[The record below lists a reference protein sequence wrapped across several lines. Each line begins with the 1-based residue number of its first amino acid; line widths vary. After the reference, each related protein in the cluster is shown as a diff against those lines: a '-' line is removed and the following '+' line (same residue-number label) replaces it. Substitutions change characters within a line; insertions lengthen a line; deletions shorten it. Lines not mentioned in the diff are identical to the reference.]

1 MTPIPLP
8 IPPLAGVLL
17 VMGALGAALAVFRW
31 RQVKGTL
38 SDEGARKGVHVT
50 MGALTLAFPWVFTEA
65 WPVLLLAGL
74 ALLAMA
80 ALRVGPLRRSVGDVL
95 HGVQRESVGDLAF
108 PIAVAIL
115 FVLTGDR
122 PVFYAI
128 PLLLLA
134 LADPAAALVGS
145 SYGRVSYRT
154 VDGRKSREGS
164 VAFVA
169 VAFLCVHVPLLLWGG
184 VGRLE
189 SLLIAGVVTVLV
201 TKLEAISW
209 RGLDNLFV
217 PVGGYAVLVNLVP
230 LRSVVLWG
238 HLAVALGLFVL
249 AVRLRRW
256 TTLSGGA
263 VVGAALVAY
272 VTWAVG
278 GTVWLIAPA
287 LVYLLYTRLW
297 WTPTSAPDAERPHT
311 VHNVFSVVS
320 VGVAWLFLAWALNEP
335 LLIVAYAAAYAGSLA
350 MLGVDRLAER
360 REGWRSR
367 RVAFQ
372 RTLLGAA
379 PSAAVQALGVLA
391 ALTITRWADPW
402 MAGGVAL
409 AAGAVCA
416 GLSAWSLARWG
427 DVIDGEHLPMFI
439 RRVRRASV
447 VAATSAPGLLAL
459 PLLA

>member
-1 MTPIPLP
+1 MLLT
-8 IPPLAGVLL
+8 IPPFLGIALVL
-17 VMGALGAALAVFRW
+17 GALSVALGVFRW
-31 RQVKGTL
+31 QQVKGTL

-50 MGALTLAFPWVFTEA
+50 MGALTLAFPWLFSEP
-65 WPVLLLAGL
+65 WPVLLLAAL
-74 ALLAMA
+74 ALVAML

-108 PIAVAIL
+108 PVAVAIL
-115 FVLTGDR
+115 FVLTGEE

-164 VAFVA
+164 IAFVA
-169 VAFLCVHVPLLLWGG
+169 VAFMCVHVPLLLWGG

-201 TKLEAISW
+201 TKLEAVAW

-217 PVGGYAVLVNLVP
+217 PVGAYAVLVNLVP
-230 LRSVVLWG
+230 LPPVVLAA
-238 HLAVALGLFVL
+238 HLGVALGLFVL

-287 LVYLLYTRLW
+287 LVYVLYTRLW
-297 WTPTSAPDAERPHT
+297 WAPTSEKDAERPHT
-311 VHNVFSVVS
+311 VHSVFSVVS
-320 VGVAWLFLAWALNEP
+320 VGVAWLLAAWILDRP
-335 LLIVAYAAAYAGSLA
+335 MLIVAYAAAYAGSFA
-350 MLGVDRLAER
+350 IIGAER
-360 REGWRSR
+360 LGERRPGWTSR
-367 RVAFQ
+367 RAAVQ
-372 RTLLGAA
+372 RTLLSAA
-379 PSAAVQALGVLA
+379 PSAALQAAGVLVAFWIMGWPAPFFASGLAFLAA
-391 ALTITRWADPW
+391 AL
-402 MAGGVAL
+402 
-409 AAGAVCA
+409 CA
-416 GLSAWSLARWG
+416 GLSAWAVSRFG
-427 DVIDGEHLPMFI
+427 HVVDGTERYTFAG
-439 RRVRRASV
+439 RARRAAVVGASSSV
-447 VAATSAPGLLAL
+447 GLLAL
-459 PLLA
+459 PLLS